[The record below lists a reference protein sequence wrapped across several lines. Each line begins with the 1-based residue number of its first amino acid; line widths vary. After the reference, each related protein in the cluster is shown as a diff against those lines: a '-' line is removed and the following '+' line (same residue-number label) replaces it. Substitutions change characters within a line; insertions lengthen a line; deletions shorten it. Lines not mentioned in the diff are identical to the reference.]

1 MFELLF
7 LMAFSLHNL
16 EEGLWLPEWSKFAG
30 KYHKKV
36 EKNEFHFAVIIVTL
50 FGYLLTFLNL
60 VFGFDYPVI
69 RDIYLGF
76 VLMMVMNAVFPHLL
90 AAIALKRYAPGLITG
105 LLLNVPIGL
114 YIIFVE
120 YQNVINPLW
129 LLASFV
135 GVTVVVVASL
145 NPLFKLGA
153 KLIEG
158 RD

>member
-1 MFELLF
+1 MFEMLF

-16 EEGLWLPEWSKFAG
+16 EEGLWLPEWSKYAG

-36 EKNEFHFAVIIVTL
+36 EKNEFHFAVMIVTL

-60 VFGFDYPVI
+60 AFGFDSLII
-69 RDIYLGF
+69 RHIYAGF

-114 YIIFVE
+114 YIIFIE
-120 YQNVINPLW
+120 YRYDINPIW
-129 LLASFV
+129 LLASFI

-145 NPLFKLGA
+145 NPLFKLGG
-153 KLIEG
+153 KLIED